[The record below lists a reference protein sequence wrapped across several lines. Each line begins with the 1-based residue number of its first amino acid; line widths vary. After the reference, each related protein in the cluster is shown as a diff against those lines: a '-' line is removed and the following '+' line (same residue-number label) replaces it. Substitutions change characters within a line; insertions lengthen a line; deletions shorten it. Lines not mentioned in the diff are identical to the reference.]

1 MVWKIKWTDTAL
13 NQLKKIQ
20 EQIQKRI
27 FKKLDEVAEEPF
39 VYVERMVGQNLYK
52 LRVGDYRVL
61 MTLENSKMIVWIV
74 EVGHRSKIYD
84 RH

>member
-1 MVWKIKWTDTAL
+1 MVWKIKWTDTSL

-20 EQIQKRI
+20 DQIQKRI
-27 FKKLDEVAEEPF
+27 FKKLDEIVDDPF
-39 VYVERMVGQNLYK
+39 VYVERLVGQNLYK

-61 MTLENSKMIVWIV
+61 MTLEHNKMIVWIV

-84 RH
+84 KH

>member
-1 MVWKIKWTDTAL
+1 MVWKIKWTDAAL

-20 EQIQKRI
+20 DQIQKRI
-27 FKKLDEVAEEPF
+27 FKKLDEIVDDPF
-39 VYVERMVGQNLYK
+39 VYVERLVGQNLYK

-61 MTLENSKMIVWIV
+61 MTLENNKMIVWVV

>member
-20 EQIQKRI
+20 EQMQKRI
-27 FKKLDEVAEEPF
+27 FKKLDEIVDSPF
-39 VYVERMVGQNLYK
+39 GYVERMVSQNLYK

-61 MTLENSKMIVWIV
+61 MTLENSKMIVWVV
-74 EVGHRSKIYD
+74 EVGHRSKLYD